1 MSLQLQNADDQKTF
15 HFSALQLP
23 LVIHGVAPST
33 TAVHSLRFSL
43 HFSLGSFSELISFAV
58 GKCGF

>member
-1 MSLQLQNADDQKTF
+1 MSLQLQNADNQKTF

-43 HFSLGSFSELISFAV
+43 HFNLGSFSE
-58 GKCGF
+58 

>member
-33 TAVHSLRFSL
+33 TAVHSLRTSIWVP
-43 HFSLGSFSELISFAV
+43 SQSRC
-58 GKCGF
+58 KTCT